1 MFLDYL
7 RNGQGSTAIWPWLTR
22 ARAGGAVAVPVS
34 CEELADLDCANA
46 FDIFTAAKRAQG
58 PDAWGWISRNGAD
71 ADRAHPGG
79 NQKALNRPAHS

>member
-7 RNGQGSTAIWPWLTR
+7 RNGQGSTAICPWLTR

-58 PDAWGWISRNGAD
+58 PDAWAGYFEMEQTLTERIQEVIKK
-71 ADRAHPGG
+71 H
-79 NQKALNRPAHS
+79 